1 MSQDKMDLSLDDLI
15 KINKKTN
22 RGGGNRRGGRGGGNK
37 RNSTGGGVGQRRNNN
52 NRGRPSILYICRLKK
67 EKLLQWSLA

>member
-22 RGGGNRRGGRGGGNK
+22 RGGNNRRGGRGGGNK

-52 NRGRPSILYICRLKK
+52 RGRPSFLHICRLKLDMDALK
-67 EKLLQWSLA
+67 KQL